1 MTYKGAKKKIYLLL
15 FLFVFCIQGWS
26 EPIQLV
32 VHAKSGSE
40 VRYALS
46 EKPVV
51 TYRGDVLILMTE
63 STTVEYPLV
72 DLQKFTF
79 EETADAVESVRMDQP
94 KGDGTVRIHNVSGTL
109 VRTIQPSE
117 NNGTNARFSTQDL
130 PAGIYI
136 IKQGTQTYKIRKK

>member
-1 MTYKGAKKKIYLLL
+1 MTKYLCL
-15 FLFVFCIQGWS
+15 FLSLFAFSIQGRS
-26 EPIQLV
+26 ESVQLV
-32 VHAKSGSE
+32 VHAKSGGE
-40 VRYALS
+40 VSYALS

-51 TYRGDVLILMTE
+51 TYKGDVLILTTE
-63 STTVEYPLV
+63 STTVEYPLA

-79 EETADAVESVRMDQP
+79 EETADAVESVSMNQP
-94 KGDGTVRIHNVSGTL
+94 KGDGTVRIYNVSGTL

-117 NNGTNARFSTQDL
+117 NNGSDTKFSTQDL